1 MSDRIVG
8 GKGAAYRSASE
19 ALHRDPVADR
29 QAARFRKL
37 WECGFADLIR
47 ADFYGLL
54 AFPSDVSGNLLD
66 AGCGTGIEAANL
78 RRLTPG
84 LAIHG
89 VDISSV
95 ALAAAVARADAGD
108 AVFYQ
113 SALERLPFADAV
125 FDHITS
131 HEVIEHI
138 EDPALVLR
146 EFSRVLKSGG
156 VCAIATPNG
165 ASWWLEH
172 LRQRVK
178 RAFGRRGAPI
188 GEDNTRSPSF
198 WRREFARAGFV
209 VERQIFDG
217 AALEFQMLIAP
228 PGWMPVLSRLLE
240 PLRIV
245 PGVNLLLCDRVK
257 FRLLKP
263 GRTTDRPQPVSPCCP
278 ICRSALSEND
288 SGVVCA
294 GGHRFLR
301 NSAGLVDFT
310 GLAPEGGGEARVA
323 MEEAGDAAEEPG
335 DVAAPGRRLVPSRRW
350 RRRALLVLST
360 GYAGLLA
367 PLLPLG
373 VILGLFHQP
382 FRRQHLL

>member
-1 MSDRIVG
+1 MSDQIVS

-19 ALHRDPVADR
+19 ALHRDPIADR
-29 QAARFRKL
+29 QAGRFRKL

-54 AFPSDVSGNLLD
+54 AFPPGVSGNLLD

-78 RRLTPG
+78 RRLTRG

-95 ALAAAVARADAGD
+95 ALAGAVARPDAGD

-113 SALERLPFADAV
+113 SALERLPFADSV
-125 FDHITS
+125 FDYITS

-146 EFSRVLKSGG
+146 EFSRVLKPGG

-178 RAFGRRGAPI
+178 RAFGRRGAPV
-188 GEDNTRSPSF
+188 GEDNTRSPTF

-217 AALEFQMLIAP
+217 AALEFQMLVAP

-245 PGVNLLLCDRVK
+245 PGVNLVLCDRVK
-257 FRLLKP
+257 FRLVKP
-263 GRTTDRPQPVSPCCP
+263 GRATDRPQPVSPCCP
-278 ICRSALSEND
+278 ICRSELSENG

-301 NSAGLVDFT
+301 NSPGLVDFSA
-310 GLAPEGGGEARVA
+310 LAPEGRGEARVA
-323 MEEAGDAAEEPG
+323 MEVPNDAVEQPG
-335 DVAAPGRRLVPSRRW
+335 DVAAAVRRSVPSRRW
-350 RRRALLVLST
+350 RRRALLALST
-360 GYAGLLA
+360 GYAGLLL

-373 VILGLFHQP
+373 MIVGIFYQP
-382 FRRQHLL
+382 FRQQHLS

>member
-1 MSDRIVG
+1 MSDQIVS

-54 AFPSDVSGNLLD
+54 AFPPGVSGNLLD
-66 AGCGTGIEAANL
+66 AGCGTGIDAANL
-78 RRLTPG
+78 RRLAPG

-95 ALAAAVARADAGD
+95 ALAGAVARADAGD

-188 GEDNTRSPSF
+188 GEDNTRSASF

-288 SGVVCA
+288 SNVLCA

-301 NSAGLVDFT
+301 NLAGLVDFT
-310 GLAPEGGGEARVA
+310 ALAPEGGGEAKVA
-323 MEEAGDAAEEPG
+323 MEEASDAAEEPG
-335 DVAAPGRRLVPSRRW
+335 DVAAPIRSPRPRRRW

-360 GYAGLLA
+360 GYAGLLL

-373 VILGLFHQP
+373 MILGLFYQP
-382 FRRQHLL
+382 FRQQHLL